1 MIVVLFDRLNG
12 MDCTE
17 SEEFFTAKLEYG
29 RIYCFE
35 IDIETLE
42 FHIETVTH
50 THRHNLDVSR
60 EAFQTCISN
69 MSIGYSPYTYC
80 LLKINNIAKRSKSIA
95 MFVFTRAYTL
105 WTPRPNNSPT
115 LLVVH
120 IHVH

>member
-1 MIVVLFDRLNG
+1 

-50 THRHNLDVSR
+50 THTHTGTTWMAQGRH
-60 EAFQTCISN
+60 
-69 MSIGYSPYTYC
+69 
-80 LLKINNIAKRSKSIA
+80 SKH
-95 MFVFTRAYTL
+95 AY
-105 WTPRPNNSPT
+105 PR
-115 LLVVH
+115 
-120 IHVH
+120 